1 MELIISKEQSTKQT
15 TQAKK
20 DVDVGAS
27 EQVAVKKQDQAGTA
41 RSKEK
46 AKRRTRSKY
55 VLLVKE
61 QTEDNKKIED
71 KQKSQEV
78 EEEEEAKNTKT
89 AMDEVTK
96 EIEEVEQSN
105 NEEGQTYEEVEET
118 KEEEKTREC
127 GTIYSYAITEGNNMK
142 SGDTNKHSTLF
153 H

>member
-20 DVDVGAS
+20 DVDVDAS

-46 AKRRTRSKY
+46 AERRTRSKY

-71 KQKSQEV
+71 KQKSQEAEEE
-78 EEEEEAKNTKT
+78 EEEEEAKNTKN
-89 AMDEVTK
+89 AMDEQ
-96 EIEEVEQSN
+96 VEQK
-105 NEEGQTYEEVEET
+105 T
-118 KEEEKTREC
+118 KEC
-127 GTIYSYAITEGNNMK
+127 GTIYSYAITEGSNMK
-142 SGDTNKHSTLF
+142 SGDTNKHCTLF

>member
-1 MELIISKEQSTKQT
+1 MELIISKEQSTKET
-15 TQAKK
+15 TQAK
-20 DVDVGAS
+20 DIGAS
-27 EQVAVKKQDQAGTA
+27 EQVSVKKQDQAGTA

-46 AKRRTRSKY
+46 AERRTRSKY

-71 KQKSQEV
+71 KQET
-78 EEEEEAKNTKT
+78 EEEKEEAKNTKK
-89 AMDEVTK
+89 AMDEQ
-96 EIEEVEQSN
+96 VEQK
-105 NEEGQTYEEVEET
+105 T
-118 KEEEKTREC
+118 KEC

>member
-1 MELIISKEQSTKQT
+1 MEFIISKEQSTKQT

-27 EQVAVKKQDQAGTA
+27 EQVAFKKQDQAGTA

-46 AKRRTRSKY
+46 TKRRTRSKY

-71 KQKSQEV
+71 KQKSQEAEEE
-78 EEEEEAKNTKT
+78 EEEEEAKNTKN
-89 AMDEVTK
+89 AMDEQ
-96 EIEEVEQSN
+96 VEQK
-105 NEEGQTYEEVEET
+105 T
-118 KEEEKTREC
+118 KEC

>member
-1 MELIISKEQSTKQT
+1 MELIISKEQSTKET
-15 TQAKK
+15 TQAK
-20 DVDVGAS
+20 DIGAS
-27 EQVAVKKQDQAGTA
+27 EQVSVKKQDQVGTA

-46 AKRRTRSKY
+46 TKRRTRSKY

-71 KQKSQEV
+71 KQKSQEAE
-78 EEEEEAKNTKT
+78 EEEEEAKNTKK
-89 AMDEVTK
+89 ALDEQ
-96 EIEEVEQSN
+96 VEQK
-105 NEEGQTYEEVEET
+105 T
-118 KEEEKTREC
+118 KEC

>member
-1 MELIISKEQSTKQT
+1 MELIISKEQSTKET
-15 TQAKK
+15 TQAK
-20 DVDVGAS
+20 DIGAS
-27 EQVAVKKQDQAGTA
+27 EQVSVKKQDQVGTA

-71 KQKSQEV
+71 KQKSQEAE
-78 EEEEEAKNTKT
+78 EEEEEAKNTKN
-89 AMDEVTK
+89 AMDEQ
-96 EIEEVEQSN
+96 VEQK
-105 NEEGQTYEEVEET
+105 T
-118 KEEEKTREC
+118 KEC

>member
-1 MELIISKEQSTKQT
+1 MELIISKEQSTKET
-15 TQAKK
+15 TQAK
-20 DVDVGAS
+20 DIGAS
-27 EQVAVKKQDQAGTA
+27 EQVSVKKQDQAGTA

-46 AKRRTRSKY
+46 TKRRTRSKY

-71 KQKSQEV
+71 KQKSQEAEE
-78 EEEEEAKNTKT
+78 EEEEEAKNTKN
-89 AMDEVTK
+89 AMDEQ
-96 EIEEVEQSN
+96 VEQK
-105 NEEGQTYEEVEET
+105 T
-118 KEEEKTREC
+118 KEC

>member
-1 MELIISKEQSTKQT
+1 MIISKEQSTKES

-71 KQKSQEV
+71 KQKSQEAEE
-78 EEEEEAKNTKT
+78 EEEEEAKNTKK
-89 AMDEVTK
+89 ALDEL
-96 EIEEVEQSN
+96 VEQK
-105 NEEGQTYEEVEET
+105 T
-118 KEEEKTREC
+118 KEC

>member
-1 MELIISKEQSTKQT
+1 MELIISKEQSTKEST
-15 TQAKK
+15 WAKK
-20 DVDVGAS
+20 DPDVGAS

-61 QTEDNKKIED
+61 QTEDNKRIED
-71 KQKSQEV
+71 KQKSQEAEEE
-78 EEEEEAKNTKT
+78 EEEEEAKNTKN
-89 AMDEVTK
+89 AMDEQ
-96 EIEEVEQSN
+96 VEQK
-105 NEEGQTYEEVEET
+105 T
-118 KEEEKTREC
+118 KEC

>member
-20 DVDVGAS
+20 DVDVDAS

-46 AKRRTRSKY
+46 AERRTRSKY

-71 KQKSQEV
+71 KQKSQEAEEE
-78 EEEEEAKNTKT
+78 EEEEEAKNTKN
-89 AMDEVTK
+89 AMDEQ
-96 EIEEVEQSN
+96 VEQK
-105 NEEGQTYEEVEET
+105 T
-118 KEEEKTREC
+118 KEC

>member
-1 MELIISKEQSTKQT
+1 MIISKEQSTRET

-20 DVDVGAS
+20 DVDMGAS
-27 EQVAVKKQDQAGTA
+27 EQVAVKKQDQASTA

-46 AKRRTRSKY
+46 AERRTCSKY

-71 KQKSQEV
+71 KQKMQ
-78 EEEEEAKNTKT
+78 EEEEEAKNTKQV
-89 AMDEVTK
+89 MDEVTK

-127 GTIYSYAITEGNNMK
+127 GTIYSYAITEGSNMK

>member
-20 DVDVGAS
+20 DGDVDAS

-46 AKRRTRSKY
+46 AERRTRSKY

-71 KQKSQEV
+71 KQKSQEAE
-78 EEEEEAKNTKT
+78 EEEEEAKNTKN
-89 AMDEVTK
+89 AMDEQ
-96 EIEEVEQSN
+96 VEQK
-105 NEEGQTYEEVEET
+105 T
-118 KEEEKTREC
+118 KEC

>member
-20 DVDVGAS
+20 DVDVDAS

-46 AKRRTRSKY
+46 AERRTRSKY

-71 KQKSQEV
+71 KQKSQEAEEE
-78 EEEEEAKNTKT
+78 EEEEEAKNTKN
-89 AMDEVTK
+89 AMDEQ
-96 EIEEVEQSN
+96 VEQK
-105 NEEGQTYEEVEET
+105 T
-118 KEEEKTREC
+118 KEC
-127 GTIYSYAITEGNNMK
+127 GTIYSYAITEGSNMK

>member
-1 MELIISKEQSTKQT
+1 MELIISKEQSTKES

-20 DVDVGAS
+20 VVDVGAS

-46 AKRRTRSKY
+46 DKRRTRSKY
-55 VLLVKE
+55 LLLVKE
-61 QTEDNKKIED
+61 QTEDDNKIED
-71 KQKSQEV
+71 KQMSQAAA
-78 EEEEEAKNTKT
+78 EEEEEAKNTKK
-89 AMDEVTK
+89 AMDELV
-96 EIEEVEQSN
+96 
-105 NEEGQTYEEVEET
+105 
-118 KEEEKTREC
+118 EEKTKEC

>member
-20 DVDVGAS
+20 DVDVDAL

-46 AKRRTRSKY
+46 AERRTRSKY

-71 KQKSQEV
+71 KQKSQEAEEE
-78 EEEEEAKNTKT
+78 EEEEEAKNTKN
-89 AMDEVTK
+89 AMNEQ
-96 EIEEVEQSN
+96 VEQK
-105 NEEGQTYEEVEET
+105 T
-118 KEEEKTREC
+118 KEC

>member
-1 MELIISKEQSTKQT
+1 MELTISKEQSTKEY

-20 DVDVGAS
+20 DVDVRAS

-71 KQKSQEV
+71 KQKMQ
-78 EEEEEAKNTKT
+78 EEEEEAKNTKQV
-89 AMDEVTK
+89 MDEVTK

-118 KEEEKTREC
+118 KEEEKAREC

>member
-1 MELIISKEQSTKQT
+1 MELIISKEQSTKQIS
-15 TQAKK
+15 QAKK
-20 DVDVGAS
+20 DVDVDAS

-46 AKRRTRSKY
+46 AERRTRSKY

-71 KQKSQEV
+71 KQKSQEAEE
-78 EEEEEAKNTKT
+78 EEEEEAKNTKN
-89 AMDEVTK
+89 AMDEQ
-96 EIEEVEQSN
+96 VEQK
-105 NEEGQTYEEVEET
+105 T
-118 KEEEKTREC
+118 KEC

>member
-1 MELIISKEQSTKQT
+1 MELIISKEQSTKEST
-15 TQAKK
+15 WAKK
-20 DVDVGAS
+20 DPDVGAS
-27 EQVAVKKQDQAGTA
+27 EEVAVKKQDQAGTA

-61 QTEDNKKIED
+61 RTEDNKKIED
-71 KQKSQEV
+71 KQKTQEAEK
-78 EEEEEAKNTKT
+78 EEGEEAKNTKN
-89 AMDEVTK
+89 AMDEQ
-96 EIEEVEQSN
+96 VEQK
-105 NEEGQTYEEVEET
+105 T
-118 KEEEKTREC
+118 KEC

>member
-1 MELIISKEQSTKQT
+1 MELIISKEQSTKES

-71 KQKSQEV
+71 KQRSQEA
-78 EEEEEAKNTKT
+78 EEEEEAKNTKK
-89 AMDEVTK
+89 AMDEQV
-96 EIEEVEQSN
+96 
-105 NEEGQTYEEVEET
+105 
-118 KEEEKTREC
+118 EEKTKEC
-127 GTIYSYAITEGNNMK
+127 GTIYSYAITEGSNMK

>member
-1 MELIISKEQSTKQT
+1 MELIISKEQSTKET
-15 TQAKK
+15 TQAK
-20 DVDVGAS
+20 DIGAS
-27 EQVAVKKQDQAGTA
+27 EQVSVKKQDQAGTA

-46 AKRRTRSKY
+46 TKRRTRSKY

-71 KQKSQEV
+71 KQKSQEAEE
-78 EEEEEAKNTKT
+78 EEEEEAKNTKN
-89 AMDEVTK
+89 AMDEQVKQKTK
-96 EIEEVEQSN
+96 V
-105 NEEGQTYEEVEET
+105 
-118 KEEEKTREC
+118 C

>member
-1 MELIISKEQSTKQT
+1 MELIISKEQSTKES

-20 DVDVGAS
+20 DVDMGAS

-55 VLLVKE
+55 LLLVKE
-61 QTEDNKKIED
+61 QTEDDNKIED
-71 KQKSQEV
+71 KQKSQEAK
-78 EEEEEAKNTKT
+78 EEEEEAKNTKKAT
-89 AMDEVTK
+89 DEQ
-96 EIEEVEQSN
+96 VEQK
-105 NEEGQTYEEVEET
+105 T
-118 KEEEKTREC
+118 KEC

>member
-1 MELIISKEQSTKQT
+1 MELIISKEQSTKES

-20 DVDVGAS
+20 VVDVGAS

-71 KQKSQEV
+71 KQKTQEAEKK
-78 EEEEEAKNTKT
+78 EEEAAKNTKKAT
-89 AMDEVTK
+89 DELV
-96 EIEEVEQSN
+96 
-105 NEEGQTYEEVEET
+105 
-118 KEEEKTREC
+118 EEKTKEC

-142 SGDTNKHSTLF
+142 SGDNNKHSTLF

>member
-1 MELIISKEQSTKQT
+1 MELIISKEQSTKES

-20 DVDVGAS
+20 VVDVGAS

-71 KQKSQEV
+71 KQKSQEA
-78 EEEEEAKNTKT
+78 EEEEEAKNTKK
-89 AMDEVTK
+89 AMDEQ
-96 EIEEVEQSN
+96 VEQK
-105 NEEGQTYEEVEET
+105 T
-118 KEEEKTREC
+118 KEC
-127 GTIYSYAITEGNNMK
+127 GTIYSYAITEGSNMK

>member
-1 MELIISKEQSTKQT
+1 MELIISKEQSTKEST
-15 TQAKK
+15 WAKK
-20 DVDVGAS
+20 DPDVGAS
-27 EQVAVKKQDQAGTA
+27 EEVAVKKQDQAGTA

-46 AKRRTRSKY
+46 AEKRTRSKY

-71 KQKSQEV
+71 KQKAQ
-78 EEEEEAKNTKT
+78 EEEEEAKNTKK
-89 AMDEVTK
+89 AMDEQ
-96 EIEEVEQSN
+96 VEQK
-105 NEEGQTYEEVEET
+105 T
-118 KEEEKTREC
+118 KEC

>member
-1 MELIISKEQSTKQT
+1 MELIISKEQSTKES

-20 DVDVGAS
+20 DVDVGTS

-41 RSKEK
+41 RRQET
-46 AKRRTRSKY
+46 AERRTRSKY

-61 QTEDNKKIED
+61 QTED
-71 KQKSQEV
+71 KQKSQEAE
-78 EEEEEAKNTKT
+78 EEEEEAKNTKK
-89 AMDEVTK
+89 AMDEQMEQKTK
-96 EIEEVEQSN
+96 
-105 NEEGQTYEEVEET
+105 
-118 KEEEKTREC
+118 EC

>member
-1 MELIISKEQSTKQT
+1 MELIISKEQSTKES

-20 DVDVGAS
+20 VVDVGAS

-71 KQKSQEV
+71 KQKTQEAE
-78 EEEEEAKNTKT
+78 EEEEEAKNTKK
-89 AMDEVTK
+89 ALDEQ
-96 EIEEVEQSN
+96 VEQK
-105 NEEGQTYEEVEET
+105 T
-118 KEEEKTREC
+118 KEC
-127 GTIYSYAITEGNNMK
+127 GTIYSYAITEGSNMK